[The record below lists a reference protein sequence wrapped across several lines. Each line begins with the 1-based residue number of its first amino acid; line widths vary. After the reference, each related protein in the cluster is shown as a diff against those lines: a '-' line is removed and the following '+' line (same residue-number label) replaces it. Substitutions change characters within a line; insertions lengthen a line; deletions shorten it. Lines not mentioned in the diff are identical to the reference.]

1 MDIILSGIQASG
13 KGTQSRLLL
22 EHFGEKMKYCEMG
35 GILRGLQ
42 TTDNPIGSYLKNLTE
57 SGQLVKD
64 EIISGLWGVF
74 METVADDEMIL
85 GDGMLRQ
92 IGQTIQIT
100 EKMRDKDRLFKVIHL
115 EIPDE
120 EVIKRI
126 QSRLLCKQCQ
136 RSFSILQEPTLK
148 VGGKCPNCGG
158 ELYIRPDDA
167 DINAVRNRIQNF
179 YKGTTPSLEWLAQQG
194 ILIRIDGMQDEN
206 KIFNQILSLISK

>member
-1 MDIILSGIQASG
+1 MDIILSWIQASW

-22 EHFGEKMKYCEMG
+22 EHFGEKMKYCEMWW
-35 GILRGLQ
+35 ILRWLQ

-57 SGQLVKD
+57 SWQLVKD
-64 EIISGLWGVF
+64 EIISGLWWVF

-85 GDGMLRQ
+85 WDGMLRQ
-92 IGQTIQIT
+92 IWQTIQIT

-148 VGGKCPNCGG
+148 VWWKCPNCWW

-179 YKGTTPSLEWLAQQG
+179 YKGTTPSLEWLAQQW
-194 ILIRIDGMQDEN
+194 ILIRIDWMQDEN